1 MQIPTL
7 QAEVNR
13 KAIETLEWLTNAAI
27 KKQIT
32 QAEFSV
38 GIDALFMAVSGLV
51 SDKDFIVYITGAQK
65 LCEPIPAGTV
75 RHE

>member
-32 QAEFSV
+32 QGEFSV

-51 SDKDFIVYITGAQK
+51 SDKDFIVYITEAQK